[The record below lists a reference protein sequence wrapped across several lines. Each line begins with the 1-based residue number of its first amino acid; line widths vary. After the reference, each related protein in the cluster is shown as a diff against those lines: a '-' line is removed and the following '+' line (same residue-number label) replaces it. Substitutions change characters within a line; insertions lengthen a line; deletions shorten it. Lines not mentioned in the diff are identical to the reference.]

1 MFPLYSLTSSG
12 VHVHFQLESVFT
24 ALKIKHLLY

>member
-12 VHVHFQLESVFT
+12 DHVHFQLESVFI
-24 ALKIKHLLY
+24 ALNIIHLLY